1 LTKYTGERSKGE
13 KDKMEYKTV
22 EQAREELKEIDPRL
36 LEKYRIREVDNKNG
50 VQLLR
55 GDVANV
61 ISIVSRGTPCK
72 SYGADDGL
80 YEICIPRKDHKA
92 LESIVGKIS
101 DDVVGHLTLP
111 EAVEIAEAVISAR
124 SEK

>member
-1 LTKYTGERSKGE
+1 MKHTGERSKGE

-22 EQAREELKEIDPRL
+22 EQAREELKEIDPQL
-36 LEKYRIREVDNKNG
+36 LEKYRIREVDERNG

-61 ISIVSRGTPCK
+61 ISIVSCGRPIK

-80 YEICIPRKDHKA
+80 YEIYIPRKDHKV
-92 LESIVGKIS
+92 LESIIGRIS
-101 DDVVGHLTLP
+101 DDVVGYLTLSD
-111 EAVEIAEAVISAR
+111 AVEIAEAVISAR

>member
-1 LTKYTGERSKGE
+1 
-13 KDKMEYKTV
+13 MEYKTV

-36 LEKYRIREVDNKNG
+36 LEKYRIREVDNRNG

-61 ISIVSRGTPCK
+61 ISIVSSGPPCN

-80 YEICIPRKDHKA
+80 YEIYIPRKDHKV
-92 LESIVGKIS
+92 LESIIGRIS
-101 DDVVGHLTLP
+101 DDVVGYLTLSD
-111 EAVEIAEAVISAR
+111 AVEIAEAVISAR

>member
-1 LTKYTGERSKGE
+1 
-13 KDKMEYKTV
+13 MEYKTV
-22 EQAREELKEIDPRL
+22 EQARKELKEIDPRL
-36 LEKYRIREVDNKNG
+36 LNKYKIKEVENG

-61 ISIVSRGTPCK
+61 ISIISRGGPPCK

-80 YEICIPRKDHKA
+80 YEIYIPKKDRKA

-101 DDVVGHLTLP
+101 DSVVGYLALSD
-111 EAVEIAEAVISAR
+111 AVEIAEAIISAR